1 MRFDPSENVI
11 GASANCFLEFSPF
24 VAYRFF
30 PQVGIHHV
38 EVPAPPSGLAGFA
51 PEVMGEDGVKALKDR
66 LAEMQLAPLS
76 VGAYCDL
83 LKPRHQELLLR
94 RIVFAQQL
102 GAPNVVSDATRQLE
116 VDAAGWRRL
125 VTALRYVG
133 DFAADHGVRLALETH
148 GGITRNGALARKLLD
163 AVDHPA
169 VGVNYDTGNIYY
181 YNDDLDPAEDVR
193 QVAERVVQVHLK
205 DTEGGKG
212 EWRFC
217 GLGEGRVDFPA
228 ILETLQAAGFKG
240 PYSLEIEGLRGE
252 DFNRAQHLARL
263 ESSCDYLRKI
273 GLMAPLGSTKRAGDG
288 LEKQEEA

>member
-1 MRFDPSENVI
+1 MRFDPRENVV
-11 GASANCFLEFSPF
+11 GANPNCFLEFSPF
-24 VAYRFF
+24 VAYRLL

-38 EVPAPPSGLAGFA
+38 EVPAPPSGMAGFA
-51 PEVMGEDGVKALKDR
+51 PEVMGADEVKALKDR
-66 LAEMQLAPLS
+66 LAQMEVQPLS

-83 LKPRHQELLLR
+83 LKSGHRERLMR
-94 RIVFAQQL
+94 RIVFAEQL

-116 VDAAGWRRL
+116 VDDDGWRRL
-125 VTALRYVG
+125 INALRYVG

-193 QVAERVVQVHLK
+193 EVADRIVQVHLK

-212 EWRFC
+212 EWLFC

-228 ILETLQAAGFKG
+228 IIETLQAAGFKG
-240 PYSLEIEGLRGE
+240 PYSLEIEGRRGE
-252 DFNRAQHLARL
+252 DFNRAQHLERL
-263 ESSCDYLRKI
+263 RTSCDYLRKI
-273 GLMAPLGSTKRAGDG
+273 GLMAPLASVGEAAGG
-288 LEKQEEA
+288 VEKHEEA